1 MKKEIR
7 KIGIAGAGTMGSGI
21 ATVASLAGY
30 EVILYDI
37 RSEALDMAT
46 IKVIK
51 NMDGAVKRGKI
62 SKEDKNQAFH
72 RISFTDDFSKL
83 TGELMIEAILEK
95 FELKKELFQKL
106 AAQNSPECILSSN
119 TSSIP
124 ITRIAAVT
132 PHPERVVGLHFF
144 NPPHIMKLVEVISAL
159 QTDPEV
165 SEQVKKVAERM
176 GKRTVK
182 VKDAPGFIVNRVA
195 RPYYL
200 EALKMLEERV
210 APIETID
217 RLMTASGFKM
227 GPFRLMDLIGIDSN
241 HYTSCS
247 MYESFYYEAR
257 FKPSRIQQQ
266 MTEAGKHGRKSGE
279 GFYKYD

>member
-1 MKKEIR
+1 MKKEIN

-21 ATVASLAGY
+21 ATVAALAGL
-30 EVILYDI
+30 EVLLYDI
-37 RSEALDMAT
+37 RKEALEHAAST
-46 IKVIK
+46 ILK
-51 NMDGAVKRGKI
+51 NLEGAVKRGKI
-62 SKEDKNQAFH
+62 SKEDKEHSFQ
-72 RISFTDDFSKL
+72 RISFSAEFSAL
-83 TGELMIEAILEK
+83 TGDLIIEAVLEK
-95 FELKKELFQKL
+95 FDLKKELFQKL
-106 AAQNSPECILSSN
+106 AAQNSPECILASN

-132 PHPERVVGLHFF
+132 PHPERVVGMHFF
-144 NPPHIMKLVEVISAL
+144 NPAHIMKLVEVISAPR
-159 QTDPEV
+159 TDPRV
-165 SEQVKKVAERM
+165 AQRVKTLAEEM
-176 GKRTVK
+176 GKRAVD

-200 EALKMLEERV
+200 EALKLLEEGV
-210 APIETID
+210 ASVEEID
-217 RLMTASGFKM
+217 RLMQASGFRL

-257 FKPSRIQQQ
+257 FRPSRIQEQ

-279 GFYKYD
+279 GFYKYS

>member
-21 ATVASLAGY
+21 ATVAALAGL
-30 EVILYDI
+30 EVQLYDI
-37 RSEALDMAT
+37 RSEALDHAAAT
-46 IKVIK
+46 VLK
-51 NMDGAVKRGKI
+51 NLSGAVKRGKI
-62 SKEDKNQAFH
+62 SEEAKDQAFH
-72 RISFTDDFSKL
+72 RIAFTGEFSKL

-106 AAQNSPECILSSN
+106 AAQNSPDCILSSN

-144 NPPHIMKLVEVISAL
+144 NPPHIMKLVEVISAP
-159 QTDPEV
+159 QTDPKV
-165 SEQVKKVAERM
+165 ADRVKALAERM
-176 GKRTVK
+176 GKRAVH

-200 EALKMLEERV
+200 EALKMLEEGI
-210 APIETID
+210 ANTAAID

-247 MYESFYYEAR
+247 MYESFFYEAR
-257 FKPSRIQQQ
+257 FRPSRIQQQ